1 MTYNFSFNNK
11 SYHGSLA
18 AGVDLSIPL
27 QAGPGHLAAWYV
39 DPIAIE
45 PVKGDGFVGAV
56 KEGGSVNF
64 RNVFFNPHGH
74 GTHTECLGH
83 ITPIVHSVNKV
94 LTNFHCPAL
103 LTTLTPSKRR
113 DSDAFSE
120 TDDLVFDQGSI
131 AHLPEVLPD
140 ALIIRSVPNNESK
153 LSMVYNNTNPPYILP
168 EVISEITRRGVK
180 HLLIDLPSVDRESD
194 GGKLLSHHAFWNVP
208 EDSNFERTITELI
221 YVPEN
226 CPDGLYLLNLQ
237 MAPFE
242 NDASPSRPVIY
253 PAFAD

>member
-83 ITPIVHSVNKV
+83 ITPTVHSVNQV
-94 LTNFHCPAL
+94 LTNFPCPAL
-103 LTTLTPSKRR
+103 LKTLIPTKKGVADAYSKI
-113 DSDAFSE
+113 
-120 TDDLVFDQGSI
+120 DDLVFGMETFDL
-131 AHLPEVLPD
+131 LPEALPQ
-140 ALIIRSVPNNESK
+140 AFIIRSMPNNVSK
-153 LSMVYNNTNPPYILP
+153 LDAVYNNTNPPYILP
-168 EVISEITRRGVK
+168 EVIHELTRRGVK

-194 GGKLLSHHAFWNVP
+194 GGKLLAHHAFWNVP
-208 EDSNFERTITELI
+208 EEPNFERTITELI
-221 YVPEN
+221 FVPDT
-226 CPDGLYLLNLQ
+226 CPDGIYLLNLQ

-253 PAFAD
+253 PVFAD